1 MQLCLEKSKN
11 LIALSYC
18 RWALPIWSIP
28 QLFSFFQW
36 LSCTV
41 STWESKLSP
50 FLNVCKA
57 SSTQQAWARE
67 QLETQ
72 IRNWNAPCC
81 SVAIWSQDKK
91 KFHYSISLCNWVM
104 MGLYSPLTRFS
115 WKLMSSSQSFPYLE
129 ADYHC
134 GTYACLP
141 IPPDIICS
149 NMFFRDCALHNGPAI
164 HCEFLKQVAFLRQL
178 YRKREKRMK

>member
-1 MQLCLEKSKN
+1 MSIAHLINTSALLFLSVNVLHCQHLRKQTISIFKCL
-11 LIALSYC
+11 
-18 RWALPIWSIP
+18 
-28 QLFSFFQW
+28 QSFF
-36 LSCTV
+36 
-41 STWESKLSP
+41 
-50 FLNVCKA
+50 N
-57 SSTQQAWARE
+57 TQQAWARE
-67 QLETQ
+67 QLEVQT
-72 IRNWNAPCC
+72 RNWNTPCC

-149 NMFFRDCALHNGPAI
+149 KMFFRDCALHNGPAI